1 MKISACKATD
11 SLAPC
16 NPERSGVTM
25 RAEAI
30 ALDDLLLDPNNY
42 RLQEQD
48 DFVLCAEDRFHLER
62 VQSGTLRRLQ
72 KESLRPLRDSIV
84 SNGFLE
90 IERIVV
96 TPYEHE
102 QNKFVVIEGNRR
114 VAALRQ
120 IRDEYNGG
128 VDIPAGVVA
137 VFDAVPCLVADDP
150 GQEAYFREAL
160 MGIRHVGG
168 IREWGGYQRA
178 KLIAELK
185 DNHELEPQLIA
196 QKLGLSVQEVNR
208 RYRAYK
214 ALEQMKNDEIYSEF
228 ATASLYPI
236 FHEAVSL
243 PSVREWLEWN
253 AETNSFFDNENREI
267 FYQLITPRN
276 IGQDDEKEPKIRTYS
291 EVRQLREIL
300 ANDDAKAELLQLDR
314 ELVEAVSVAN
324 QDRMARR
331 WRNEISEARA
341 ALSKIPGLEIRNFS
355 QADIDA
361 INQLIETANNVLDM
375 NRATQLQT

>member
-1 MKISACKATD
+1 MRTQAIS
-11 SLAPC
+11 
-16 NPERSGVTM
+16 
-25 RAEAI
+25 
-30 ALDDLLLDPNNY
+30 LDDLLLDPNNY

-48 DFVLCAEDRFHLER
+48 DFVLCAENRFHLER
-62 VQSGTLRRLQ
+62 VQAGTLRRLQ

-102 QNKFVVIEGNRR
+102 DEKFVVIEGNRR
-114 VAALRQ
+114 IAALRQ
-120 IRDEYNGG
+120 IREEFEGG
-128 VDIPAGVVA
+128 IDIPQQVVDILE
-137 VFDAVPCLVADDP
+137 AVPCLVADDE

-168 IREWGGYQRA
+168 IKEWGGYQRA

-185 DNHELEPQLIA
+185 DAHDLEAQSIA
-196 QKLGLSVQEVNR
+196 QRLGLSVQEVNR

-214 ALEQMKNDEIYSEF
+214 ALEQMKNDEIYSEY
-228 ATASLYPI
+228 ATAGLYPI

-243 PSVREWLEWN
+243 PTVREWLNWN
-253 AETNSFFDNENREI
+253 ADANSFDDVEGREV
-267 FYQLITPRN
+267 FYQLVTPRN

-291 EVRQLREIL
+291 EVRQLRDIL
-300 ANDDAKAELLQLDR
+300 TNEDAKAELLQMDR
-314 ELVEAVSVAN
+314 DLVDAISVAN

-341 ALSKIPGLEIRNFS
+341 ALAKIPGLEIRNFS
-355 QADIDA
+355 QDDISA
-361 INQLIETANNVLDM
+361 INNLIETAKNILQM
-375 NRATQLQT
+375 NRDTQDRG